1 MTRPTTL
8 AHREDVKVAHI
19 SQAQDG
25 ESLEHVAPAVRGEL
39 EPQPRLRIVVVGLDA
54 AVGDLRYEGKEKGY
68 VRIVLSGGIMY
79 FHVLK
84 PQRRDHVFLVSF
96 IFRHEGERQ

>member
-1 MTRPTTL
+1 M
-8 AHREDVKVAHI
+8 AHI

-54 AVGDLRYEGKEKGY
+54 AVGDLRYEGKE
-68 VRIVLSGGIMY
+68 RDTCVLC
-79 FHVLK
+79 VLFY
-84 PQRRDHVFLVSF
+84 RVV
-96 IFRHEGERQ
+96 